1 AAGPAGAP
9 RGRHPPPAAERG
21 SAIASVA
28 AQAAA
33 AARSEDEGSEHGLA
47 WSVPNVLATLS
58 TLWEAGRTSTDLELI
73 LSGAQQERAAFTPG
87 PIVQRLTDPD
97 LFDGAAVAASGITL
111 RIATVALESGE
122 LRYITESGEVRDR
135 QDQPVPGEPRVDLV
149 AAIRA
154 SCAIPAVF
162 PPVRLGSEHYV
173 DGGARESLPTEVAMA
188 QLG

>member
-1 AAGPAGAP
+1 GAA
-9 RGRHPPPAAERG
+9 
-21 SAIASVA
+21 
-28 AQAAA
+28 
-33 AARSEDEGSEHGLA
+33 
-47 WSVPNVLATLS
+47 
-58 TLWEAGRTSTDLELI
+58 RTSTALERS
-73 LSGAQQERAAFTPG
+73 LSGAQRERAASAPR

-162 PPVRLGSEHYV
+162 PRCGSGRSTMSTAEP
-173 DGGARESLPTEVAMA
+173 GSRCPPRWPWLSWARGTATPWSPLPPASPGRPTSARRTCWRS
-188 QLG
+188 